1 MKKTCPCCN
10 NEFTPPSDPVGVEED
25 IGNLFSCDYCQSVLK
40 WEGDLLKVVHESKQE
55 PEPITLSEDSMEN
68 EESLI
73 SKEDDILVSA
83 SDENDEMESQDDI
96 QQMEKNKEESI
107 ADFVTEGNNQE
118 EVKKDFDKEGLED
131 EVESSFM
138 QGQELQDKESYD
150 ETAEE
155 NCKKGVNQDFKKN
168 EQIEESSIENLE
180 KEQVEEWKE
189 MEEEV
194 GVQETNQNFADVEE
208 YGNAQPTSE
217 KGFLRYD
224 IYISGL
230 DSVEIEGQIKEVL
243 EDPRF
248 KWDANEILG
257 SQNKGLLVIKNLN
270 PIKAVC
276 LISELSFLSINLSW
290 KQYMALN
297 VQSTQ
302 NEE

>member
-1 MKKTCPCCN
+1 MKHTCPCCN
-10 NEFTPPSDPVGVEED
+10 KEFTPPAALVGVEED
-25 IGNLFSCDYCQSVLK
+25 IGSLFSCDYCQSVLK
-40 WEGDLLKVVHESKQE
+40 WEGGVLKVVHESKQE
-55 PEPITLSEDSMEN
+55 PEPITLSEDSTEN

-73 SKEDDILVSA
+73 SKEDALVGA
-83 SDENDEMESQDDI
+83 SDESDEMESQNDI
-96 QQMEKNKEESI
+96 QQMEENKEESI
-107 ADFVTEGNNQE
+107 ADFITEGNNPE
-118 EVKKDFDKEGLED
+118 EVRKDFDEEGLD
-131 EVESSFM
+131 DGVESSFM
-138 QGQELQDKESYD
+138 PGQELQDKEPYD

-155 NCKKGVNQDFKKN
+155 NGKKEAHQDFKKN
-168 EQIEESSIENLE
+168 EQIEESSVENLE

-208 YGNAQPTSE
+208 YGNAQATSE

-230 DSVEIEGQIKEVL
+230 DSIEIEEQIKEVL

-276 LISELSFLSINLSW
+276 LISELSFLSIDLSW

-297 VQSTQ
+297 VPSTQ
-302 NEE
+302 DEE

>member
-1 MKKTCPCCN
+1 MKHTCPCCN
-10 NEFTPPSDPVGVEED
+10 KEFTPPAALVGVEED

-40 WEGDLLKVVHESKQE
+40 WEGGVLKVVHESKQE
-55 PEPITLSEDSMEN
+55 PEPIILSEDSTEN

-73 SKEDDILVSA
+73 SKEDALVGA
-83 SDENDEMESQDDI
+83 SDESDEMESQNDI
-96 QQMEKNKEESI
+96 QQMEENKEESI
-107 ADFVTEGNNQE
+107 ADFITEGNNPE
-118 EVKKDFDKEGLED
+118 EVRKDFDEEGLD
-131 EVESSFM
+131 DGVESSFM
-138 QGQELQDKESYD
+138 PGQELQDKEPYD

-155 NCKKGVNQDFKKN
+155 NGKKEAHQDFKKN
-168 EQIEESSIENLE
+168 EQIEESSVENLE

-208 YGNAQPTSE
+208 YGNAQATSE

-230 DSVEIEGQIKEVL
+230 DSIEIEEQIKEVL

-276 LISELSFLSINLSW
+276 LISELSFLSIDLSW

-297 VQSTQ
+297 VPSTQ
-302 NEE
+302 DEE

>member
-1 MKKTCPCCN
+1 MKHTCPCCN
-10 NEFTPPSDPVGVEED
+10 KEFTPPAALVGVEED

-40 WEGDLLKVVHESKQE
+40 WEGGVLKVVHESKQE
-55 PEPITLSEDSMEN
+55 PEPITLSEDSTEN

-73 SKEDDILVSA
+73 SKEDALVGA
-83 SDENDEMESQDDI
+83 SDESDEMESQNDI
-96 QQMEKNKEESI
+96 QQMEENKEESI
-107 ADFVTEGNNQE
+107 ADFITEGNNPE
-118 EVKKDFDKEGLED
+118 EVRKDFDEEGLD
-131 EVESSFM
+131 DGVESSFM
-138 QGQELQDKESYD
+138 PGQELQDKEPYD

-155 NCKKGVNQDFKKN
+155 NGKKEAHQDFKKN
-168 EQIEESSIENLE
+168 EQIEESSVENLE

-208 YGNAQPTSE
+208 YGNAQATSE

-230 DSVEIEGQIKEVL
+230 DSIEIEEQIKEVL

-276 LISELSFLSINLSW
+276 LISELSFLSIDLSW

-297 VQSTQ
+297 VPSTQ
-302 NEE
+302 DEE